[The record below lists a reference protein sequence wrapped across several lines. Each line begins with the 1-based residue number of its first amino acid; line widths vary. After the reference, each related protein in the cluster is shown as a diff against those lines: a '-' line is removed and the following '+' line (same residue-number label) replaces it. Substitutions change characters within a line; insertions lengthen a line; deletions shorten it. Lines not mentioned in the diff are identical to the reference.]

1 MNRFLEWLQG
11 TSLAVAVAE
20 DWFPAVESLHVIAMA
35 MVAGT
40 IFIVD
45 TRLVGLTSTKLPFTY
60 VSHRLLPWTW
70 GAFAFAVVTGT
81 LMFMGNAVNYYG
93 NGPFRVKM
101 VLLVLHVQAHQH
113 EQHHLHGNGPFRV
126 KMVLLVLVGLNMLVF
141 QLATFRGVA
150 AWDSERPPPA
160 ARVAG
165 LTSIGLWA
173 CVIGFGR
180 WIGFV

>member
-1 MNRFLEWLQG
+1 MNNFLEWVQG

-35 MVAGT
+35 IVAGT

-70 GAFAFAVVTGT
+70 AAFACAAVTGT
-81 LMFMGNAVNYYG
+81 LMFIGNAVNYYQ
-93 NGPFRVKM
+93 NTPFRVKM
-101 VLLVLHVQAHQH
+101 VLLVLA
-113 EQHHLHGNGPFRV
+113 
-126 KMVLLVLVGLNMLVF
+126 GLNMLVF
-141 QLATFRGVA
+141 QLMTFRGVA
-150 AWDSERPPPA
+150 TWDSGTPPSA
-160 ARVAG
+160 ARAAG
-165 LTSIGLWA
+165 LISLALW
-173 CVIGFGR
+173 CSVIGFGR